1 MSENG
6 ILEAEKRVREMNRMT
21 QQYSEQGNRYLQ
33 SMINAQNVRQTR
45 FEPAVPYPQEK
56 IGQGNSHQSRM
67 AGNSGGQYSPQN
79 RPQAGN
85 PRGQYS
91 PQNRPQAGSPH
102 GHYFS
107 PNEPQNLSH
116 SGQQG
121 GNQNRQSGNPREHYP
136 QNNNCPPRGDPAGER
151 RNMPHNNRNGNS
163 PAGNLLP
170 MPSEEHS
177 HNEIHNRQ
185 GNRNTPFGFP
195 DLLADNEKLMIL
207 LLIYLLMKENADI
220 KLILA
225 LGYLLM

>member
-6 ILEAEKRVREMNRMT
+6 ILEAEQRVREMNRMT

-33 SMINAQNVRQTR
+33 SMINAQNMRQTR

-56 IGQGNSHQSRM
+56 IGQGSFPQSRM
-67 AGNSGGQYSPQN
+67 AGSHREHYSQQN
-79 RPQAGN
+79 GFSNRQQNGN
-85 PRGQYS
+85 
-91 PQNRPQAGSPH
+91 QNWQAGSPR
-102 GHYFS
+102 GQYFS
-107 PNEPQNLSH
+107 PNEQQNLSH

-121 GNQNRQSGNPREHYP
+121 GNQNRQAGSPRGHYP

-151 RNMPHNNRNGNS
+151 RNMPQNNRNGNS
-163 PAGNLLP
+163 RAGNLLP
-170 MPSEEHS
+170 MPPEERS
-177 HNEIHNRQ
+177 RNEIHNRQ
-185 GNRNTPFGFP
+185 GNQNSPFGFP